1 MRTSLNEL
9 KLIDDHL
16 FNRGTPE
23 DGLIFDALLILDP
36 GLAKKVIWQKKAH
49 ATVQQYSRN
58 KLKAEIET
66 VHRKLFNEPE
76 HRSFRQKILALF
88 SKK

>member
-1 MRTSLNEL
+1 MRTSLNEI

-16 FNRGTPE
+16 FNLAAPE
-23 DGLIFDALLILDP
+23 ERLVFDALLILDP
-36 GLAKKVIWQKKAH
+36 GLAKRVMWQHKTH
-49 ATVQQYSRN
+49 EIVQQYSRN

-66 VHRKLFNEPE
+66 FHRKLFSEPQ
-76 HRSFRQKILALF
+76 HQSFRQRVLALF